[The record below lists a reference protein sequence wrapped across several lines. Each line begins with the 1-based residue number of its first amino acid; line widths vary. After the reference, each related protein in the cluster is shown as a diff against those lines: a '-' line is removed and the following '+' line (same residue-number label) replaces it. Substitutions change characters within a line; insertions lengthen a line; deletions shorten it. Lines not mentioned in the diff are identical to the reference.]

1 MPQVTPSAR
10 FMARAEEILSGGVI
24 AEKLSVVGRL
34 LATAAREPEFVPEAE
49 LRGLHGGDSA
59 ATLLRVEPTGLTLML
74 GRFSPKEETPIHD
87 HGSWGIACVIRGR
100 DRYRHWER
108 LDDGSKP
115 DRAQVRLLYEKE
127 LGPGDWV
134 SWPDRP
140 GDIHSQQGIGE
151 PALELVL
158 FGKNVLEIPRQYFDA
173 ATGAV
178 RTALPQ

>member
-1 MPQVTPSAR
+1 MTVR
-10 FMARAEEILSGGVI
+10 EFMARAEGILSGRVI
-24 AEKLSVVGRL
+24 AEKLTVVGRL
-34 LATAAREPEFVPEAE
+34 LATAAREPGFVPEAE

-59 ATLLRVEPTGLTLML
+59 ATLVRVERSGLTLML
-74 GRFSPKEETPIHD
+74 GRFSAREETPIHD
-87 HGSWGIACVIRGR
+87 HGSWGIACVVQGR

-108 LDDGSKP
+108 LDDGSRP
-115 DRAQVRLLYEKE
+115 GRAQIRVLYEKE

-134 SWPDRP
+134 SWLDRP
-140 GDIHSQQGIGE
+140 ADIHSQQGLRE

-173 ATGAV
+173 DSGAV